1 MQDTFETFK
10 GINKIMILLVYE
22 VIEKVAAAKK
32 KADKINILKKN
43 ESWALKDILR
53 GTFDS
58 TVVWNLPEGAP
69 PYKAALEGTIPSNL
83 LRRNTQFQYF
93 VKNGPGQKMN
103 QVKREGIFIGLIESI
118 HPKDAELVIAM
129 INKQKPT
136 GISRAVVEEAFP
148 GLLLDSQS

>member
-1 MQDTFETFK
+1 
-10 GINKIMILLVYE
+10 MILLVHE
-22 VIEKVAAAKK
+22 VIEKAAAAKK

-43 ESWALKDILR
+43 DTWALKDILR

-58 TVVWNLPEGAP
+58 KVVWNLPAGRP
-69 PYKAALEGTIPSNL
+69 PYKAALEESTPSNL
-83 LRRNTQFQYF
+83 LRRNTQFKYF
-93 VKNGPGQKMN
+93 VKNGPGQKMT
-103 QVKREGIFIGLIESI
+103 QVKRESIFIGLIESI

-129 INKQKPT
+129 INKQKPA

>member
-1 MQDTFETFK
+1 MD
-10 GINKIMILLVYE
+10 LLVYE
-22 VIEKVAAAKK
+22 VIEKAGSAKK

-43 ESWALKDILR
+43 DTWALKDILR

-58 TVVWNLPEGAP
+58 KVVWDLPEGTP
-69 PYKAALEGTIPSNL
+69 PYKPSEPQNAPSNL
-83 LRRNTQFQYF
+83 LRRNTQFRYF
-93 VKNGPGQKMN
+93 AKGGIHVNSI
-103 QVKREGIFIGLIESI
+103 KRESMFIGLIESI

-148 GLLLDSQS
+148 GLLLDNQS

>member
-1 MQDTFETFK
+1 MD
-10 GINKIMILLVYE
+10 LLVYE
-22 VIEKVAAAKK
+22 VIEKAGSAKK

-43 ESWALKDILR
+43 DTWALKDILR

-58 TVVWNLPEGAP
+58 KVVWDLPEGSP
-69 PYKAALEGTIPSNL
+69 PYKPSEPQSAPSNL
-83 LRRNTQFQYF
+83 LRRNTQFRYF
-93 VKNGPGQKMN
+93 AKGGVHVNSI
-103 QVKREGIFIGLIESI
+103 KRESMFIGLIESI

-148 GLLLDSQS
+148 GLLLDSQL

>member
-1 MQDTFETFK
+1 MD
-10 GINKIMILLVYE
+10 LLVYE
-22 VIEKVAAAKK
+22 VIEKAGSAKK
-32 KADKINILKKN
+32 KADKINILRKN
-43 ESWALKDILR
+43 DTWALKDILR

-58 TVVWNLPEGAP
+58 KVVWDLPEGSP
-69 PYKAALEGTIPSNL
+69 PYKPSEPQSAPSNL
-83 LRRNTQFQYF
+83 LRRNTQFRYF
-93 VKNGPGQKMN
+93 AKGGVHVNSI
-103 QVKREGIFIGLIESI
+103 KRESMFIGLIESI

>member
-1 MQDTFETFK
+1 MD
-10 GINKIMILLVYE
+10 LLVYE
-22 VIEKVAAAKK
+22 VIEKAGSAKK

-43 ESWALKDILR
+43 DTWALKDILR

-58 TVVWNLPEGAP
+58 KVVWDLPEGTP
-69 PYKAALEGTIPSNL
+69 PYKPSEPQSAPSNL
-83 LRRNTQFQYF
+83 LRRNTQFRYF
-93 VKNGPGQKMN
+93 AKGGIHVNSI
-103 QVKREGIFIGLIESI
+103 KRESMFIGLIESI